1 MKVGRNAPCPC
12 GSGKKYKKCCLAKA
26 DPPVDLLWYRLR
38 DAHDRLMEKLS
49 AFAQTSL
56 GDSVISLAAAEF
68 LFCPDDEA
76 LEELIDGHLPYFT
89 PWFLFSWVY
98 DPDATKVVLG
108 LPAYLTVAEIYLS
121 ENQHRLDDLQV
132 RLIEAAL
139 EKPFSFLEVKDC
151 EPGRG
156 FTLRDMFTG
165 IENRVLEKT
174 GSEMVQVGDLLLGR
188 VVTVD
193 HVSILMGCSS
203 ISIRPSWK
211 PAIIELRMQ
220 IKKVFFPISDEI
232 VEDHDE
238 EIRDLYFYFFQ
249 AAMQSPPMVN
259 TDGDEIENGFIQPP
273 DQHALM
279 ASPEVRNHLVRMIDD
294 QWKGWVK
301 EKIPA
306 LGGKTP
312 RQAVKT
318 VDGRESV
325 EALLLDARRD
335 MVQDGVLE
343 LFDQDPI
350 EKVRRQL
357 GLDRPLPSKAGRP
370 VQKGGG
376 EAFKKIKLMIES
388 FARRNALESIAVL
401 AVKLC
406 RRLETGDEFSLDRGR
421 PEIWAGAILYVIA
434 QINFLFDPD
443 SSDYI
448 RPQDL
453 CNDLGTNQRTVSSK
467 ALLIRRTC
475 DIGFAEPEYTVPE
488 ILDMFSFVETREGFI
503 MPASMVDDFPDA
515 GPFRRIKPDDLV
527 DNSPSERPKP
537 IRKSSDKLKKEKRV
551 LKDDHLPDGPE
562 QLNLFD

>member
-76 LEELIDGHLPYFT
+76 LDELIDDHLPYFI

-132 RLIEAAL
+132 RLIEAAV
-139 EKPFSFLEVKDC
+139 EKPFSFLEVKAC

-203 ISIRPSWK
+203 ISIRPLWK

-238 EIRDLYFYFFQ
+238 EIRDLYLYFFQ
-249 AAMQSPPMVN
+249 AAMQAPPMVN

-273 DQHALM
+273 DQHGLM
-279 ASPEVRNHLVRMIDD
+279 ASPEVRNHLVRMIDG

-301 EKIPA
+301 EKIPV

-350 EKVRRQL
+350 EQVRRQL
-357 GLDRPLPSKAGRP
+357 GLDRPLPSKARRP
-370 VQKGGG
+370 VQKGDGK
-376 EAFKKIKLMIES
+376 AFKKIKLMIES
-388 FARRNALESIAVL
+388 FGQRNALEPIAVL

-453 CNDLGTNQRTVSSK
+453 CSDLDTNQRTVSSK

-475 DIGFAEPEYTVPE
+475 DIGFAEPEYMVPE
-488 ILDMFSFVETREGFI
+488 ILDMFSFVETKEGFI

-515 GPFRRIKPDDLV
+515 GPFRRIMPDDLA
-527 DNSPSERPKP
+527 DDSASERPKP
-537 IRKSSDKLKKEKRV
+537 IRKSGDKLKKEKRV
-551 LKDDHLPDGPE
+551 PKDDHLSDGPE
-562 QLNLFD
+562 